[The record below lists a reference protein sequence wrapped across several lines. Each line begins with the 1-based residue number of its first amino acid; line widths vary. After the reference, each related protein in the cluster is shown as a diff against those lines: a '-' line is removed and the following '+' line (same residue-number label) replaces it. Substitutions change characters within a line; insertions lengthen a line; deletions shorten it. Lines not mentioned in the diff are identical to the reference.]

1 MGGSMSKTNTNHT
14 SGSGDGR
21 QVSRGAKNVTK
32 KKKSRSRRFDANS
45 KVNKSSVKK
54 RHGGSGGSGGGGL
67 GSITKKAIEAEKG
80 QRKFSQRRQ
89 PPPRKE
95 TTKTNT
101 TETIDSGQGSSSGSG
116 GVSPDS
122 DNNSLPTRPFDLN
135 KKSVKSHDT
144 SNRHASLIEDTR
156 PPRPRTT
163 SFSTSE
169 SSEFDDLNDLTCP
182 FCEDDLLPG
191 QWHPEHSDED
201 QAEGPL
207 LYCSKGS
214 LCSRRSK
221 ATLKSRKVPGKRKKD
236 KKQVL
241 QLPPKQ
247 RHSIAAVTFNE
258 GRSFSTSAQPRE
270 SFLHGVCK
278 AGYC

>member
-1 MGGSMSKTNTNHT
+1 MSKTTTNHT
-14 SGSGDGR
+14 SDSGDGR

-54 RHGGSGGSGGGGL
+54 RHGVSGGGGGGL

-95 TTKTNT
+95 TTKTTT

-122 DNNSLPTRPFDLN
+122 DNNSLPTPLDLN

-156 PPRPRTT
+156 PLRPRTT